1 MSYKKA
7 RSYFPVLSLLA
18 LSGCFTQQQVAEVE
32 DKSGNYYGKTPIKAV
47 MSPKQ
52 LSSNSSYGDNQ
63 ISIKP
68 LSPIESERSEHTQD
82 AKNENYLDAGK
93 VRPKENKYV
102 DQKPKEAPTEK
113 LDAYEAQNE
122 QASDTTDL
130 TYDPQQTS
138 LADDTAKTKASVA
151 STFKT
156 KTPLNSS
163 NFIWPINGEV
173 LSHYGKNGNKSNEGI
188 NISAPAGTIINAAA
202 DGKVIYVGKKIE
214 GYGNLMI
221 VKHTGDYMTAYAH
234 LQDVLTEK
242 GSEVKKGESIA
253 TVGKTGG
260 VSTPQLHFSVRK
272 GKKTIDPEGSI
283 G

>member
-1 MSYKKA
+1 MTYNKVIKCL
-7 RSYFPVLSLLA
+7 PVLSLLA

-32 DKSGNYYGKTPIKAV
+32 DKSSNYYGKNSVRAV
-47 MSPKQ
+47 TSHKQ
-52 LSSNSSYGDNQ
+52 LSSNSSYSDNQ

-68 LSPIESERSEHTQD
+68 LSPIQTESTSDNSHETST
-82 AKNENYLDAGK
+82 ENYLDSGK

-102 DQKPKEAPTEK
+102 DQKPKEKAIEK
-113 LDAYEAQNE
+113 LDAYEDQKE
-122 QASDTTDL
+122 QSSDTADL
-130 TYDPQQTS
+130 TYDSHQSS
-138 LADDTAKTKASVA
+138 LTDDMSKSPVI

-156 KTPLNSS
+156 KTPLSSS
-163 NFIWPINGEV
+163 NFIWPVNGEV

-188 NISAPAGTIINAAA
+188 NIAAPTGTIINAAA

-221 VKHTGDYMTAYAH
+221 VKHSGDYMTAYAH
-234 LQDVLTEK
+234 LQDVLAEK